1 MCALE
6 QSEKMMDDKRLDK
19 KDVYKHTFNG
29 IVFDKKKLIL
39 SYK

>member
-19 KDVYKHTFNG
+19 KDVSKHTFNG
-29 IVFDKKKLIL
+29 NCI
-39 SYK
+39 